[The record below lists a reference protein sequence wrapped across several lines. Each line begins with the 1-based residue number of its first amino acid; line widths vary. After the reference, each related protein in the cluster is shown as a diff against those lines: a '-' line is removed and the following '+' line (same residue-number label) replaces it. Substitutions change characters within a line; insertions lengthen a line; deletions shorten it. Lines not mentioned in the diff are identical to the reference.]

1 MLEIY
6 EGLNTLDLLS
16 HYALWHNQTL
26 VYFVNKKFE
35 FLDKD
40 KQEEIL
46 KFYQEY
52 LPDDILEK
60 IIANNDHTVMFNTLD
75 SALINVISWFP
86 ALDYLPDSD
95 YYWHTYVIGPDG
107 EFEYENIVAKP
118 KPEEPAEGA

>member
-35 FLDKD
+35 FLDKN

>member
-118 KPEEPAEGA
+118 KSEEPAEGA